1 MRSVFCHCTV
11 TQSGT
16 QLYLFLIFLG
26 NGMLGYYVSNP
37 YAEVNKNDKW
47 NQKSRK
53 VNPEEFDLVSAGDRK
68 ADSFSILVVVD
79 DDLVKTEQ
87 RGQGGIEAISEDP
100 RIEFLGSCDAMCQ

>member
-1 MRSVFCHCTV
+1 MSVESNNLLYSIVFMRSVFCHCTV

-47 NQKSRK
+47 N
-53 VNPEEFDLVSAGDRK
+53 
-68 ADSFSILVVVD
+68 
-79 DDLVKTEQ
+79 
-87 RGQGGIEAISEDP
+87 
-100 RIEFLGSCDAMCQ
+100 